1 MRPAISGTEVGK
13 RYRRYGPD
21 RPHTLKEAL
30 VNGFRSMRAER
41 FWAVR
46 GVSFDIQPGRTVG
59 LIGANGAGKSTLL
72 RMIAGVE
79 RADEGTIE
87 VQGRIG
93 ALLELGA
100 PFHPDLTGRENII
113 LSSVV
118 AGLTRREARARIPD
132 VVAFAQLEE
141 FIDSP
146 LRTYSTGMS
155 TRLAFSIA
163 SHVDPEVLLV
173 DEALSVGDIS
183 FQQRCVERM
192 NEFRRA
198 GVTILLV
205 SHDPNRIRDLCDEVL
220 WLRGGTLVA
229 QGPPMEVT
237 ARYVA
242 SQAEMTQRITP
253 HDVPVAYTS
262 AGLPLRVHEN
272 RFGSM
277 EATITEVHIQDGWG
291 EPASQL
297 LTGAPMLVEINV
309 DIPASAGAAFVGAT
323 LRRADDLICLDTYT
337 PVGAGTGQARVRLN
351 VERLDIAAGEYL
363 LDVGIYSADWTRT
376 YDYQYGAY
384 PVTVLGPEPAAGVM
398 APPLSWHLESSRVS
412 R

>member
-1 MRPAISGTEVGK
+1 MRRAISMAGVGK

-30 VNGFRSMRAER
+30 SRGFRSMRAER

-46 GVSFDIQPGRTVG
+46 ELSIDIQAGRTVG
-59 LIGANGAGKSTLL
+59 VIGANGAGKSTLL

-79 RADEGTIE
+79 RPDEGTIE
-87 VQGRIG
+87 VDGRVG

-100 PFHPDLTGRENII
+100 SFHPELTGRENIV
-113 LSSVV
+113 LSSVI
-118 AGLTRREARARIPD
+118 AGLTRREARARIPA

-141 FIDSP
+141 FIDAP
-146 LRTYSTGMS
+146 LRTYSTGMA

-163 SHVDPEVLLV
+163 SHIDPDVLLV

-183 FQQRCVERM
+183 FQRRCIERM

-205 SHDPNRIRDLCDEVL
+205 SHDPNRIRDLCDEVI

-229 QGPPMEVT
+229 HGPPMEVT

-242 SQAEMTQRITP
+242 SQAEATRRITP
-253 HDVPVAYTS
+253 HDVPVAYTP
-262 AGLPLRVHEN
+262 AGLPLTVHEN

-277 EATITEVHIQDGWG
+277 EATIAAVRIRDAWG
-291 EPASQL
+291 EPTVQL
-297 LTGAPMLVEINV
+297 MTGAPMLVEIDV
-309 DIPASAGAAFVGAT
+309 EVPDSVGAAFVGAT
-323 LRRADDLICLDTYT
+323 LRRSDELICLDTYT
-337 PVGAGTGQARVRLN
+337 TVEAGIGPARARLN
-351 VERLDIAAGEYL
+351 IERLDIAAGEYL
-363 LDVGIYSADWTRT
+363 LDVGIYSADWNRT
-376 YDYQYGAY
+376 YDYHFGAY
-384 PVTVLGPEPAAGVM
+384 PLTVLGPEPGAGMM
-398 APPLSWHLESSRVS
+398 APPLSWQVEGSRVS